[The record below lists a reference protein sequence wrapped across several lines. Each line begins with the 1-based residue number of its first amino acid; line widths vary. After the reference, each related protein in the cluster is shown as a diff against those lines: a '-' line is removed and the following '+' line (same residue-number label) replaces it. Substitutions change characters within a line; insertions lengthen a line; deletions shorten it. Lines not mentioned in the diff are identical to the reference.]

1 MLQYQGFF
9 TLEFVKT
16 FKPISYGRET
26 EHVFGYSFLLKKKK
40 FLLYLFI
47 LFCLKSNNCIAYGL
61 EPEMTLS
68 VLVLGGS
75 EKLRNRSLVFRIL
88 VAVQSQSRGQ
98 DEPWIRYEV
107 SSRKETSVATMLLKD
122 ILICLG

>member
-1 MLQYQGFF
+1 
-9 TLEFVKT
+9 
-16 FKPISYGRET
+16 
-26 EHVFGYSFLLKKKK
+26 
-40 FLLYLFI
+40 
-47 LFCLKSNNCIAYGL
+47 
-61 EPEMTLS
+61 MTLS